1 MRSRVVVAFEVET
14 EDPEV
19 EKRLVN
25 SVEGP
30 IDWEQLT
37 YVLEF
42 VDTMN
47 VTVKIQPIKGKR

>member
-19 EKRLVN
+19 EKRLIN